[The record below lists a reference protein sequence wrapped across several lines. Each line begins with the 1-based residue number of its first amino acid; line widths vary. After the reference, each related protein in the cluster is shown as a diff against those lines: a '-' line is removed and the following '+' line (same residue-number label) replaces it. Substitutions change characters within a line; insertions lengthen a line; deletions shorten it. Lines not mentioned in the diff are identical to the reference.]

1 MKIAVVGATGMV
13 GTIMMKLLEERNFP
27 VSELIPVAS
36 ERSVGKIVTFKGEDY
51 KIVGLQK
58 AVSLRPEIAIF
69 SAGGD
74 TSLAWAPKFAE
85 AGCVVIDNSSAWRMD
100 PTKKLVVPEINANV
114 ITKEDKIIANPNCS
128 TIQLVMALAP
138 LHNHYKMKRVVVSTY
153 QSVSGTGVKAVRQ
166 MENEINGK
174 SDEMAY
180 PYQIFKNALP
190 HCDVFLEN
198 GYTKEEMKLAKEPQ
212 KILNDNSFAITATAV
227 RIPTAGGH
235 SESVNVEFEED
246 FELSEVRKI
255 LNKMPGVTVQ
265 DNPDTN
271 TYPMPIFAHNK
282 DDVFVGRLRRDES
295 RPNTLNMWIVAD
307 NLRKGAATNAIQIA
321 EYMVE
326 HVFTPTS

>member
-36 ERSVGKIVTFKGEDY
+36 ERSVGKIVTFKEKEY
-51 KIVGLQK
+51 KIVGLEK
-58 AVSLRPEIAIF
+58 AVELRPDIAIF

-74 TSLAWAPKFAE
+74 TSLAWAPKFA
-85 AGCVVIDNSSAWRMD
+85 AVDCVVIDNSSAWRMD

-114 ITKEDKIIANPNCS
+114 ITSEDKIIANPNCS

-138 LHNHYKMKRVVVSTY
+138 LHEQYKMKRVIVSTY

-166 MENEINGK
+166 MENEIHGK
-174 SDEMAY
+174 SEEMAY
-180 PYQIFKNALP
+180 PYPIFKNALP

-212 KILNDNSFAITATAV
+212 KILGDNSFAITATAV

-235 SESVNVEFEED
+235 SESVNVQFEKEFE
-246 FELSEVRKI
+246 
-255 LNKMPGVTVQ
+255 LNDIRNLLNQMPGVTVQ

-282 DDVFVGRLRRDES
+282 DDVFVGRIRRDES
-295 RPNTLNMWIVAD
+295 MPNTLNMWIVAD

-326 HVFTPTS
+326 HVFTPAT

>member
-36 ERSVGKIVTFKGEDY
+36 ERSVGKIVTFKEKEY
-51 KIVGLQK
+51 KIVGLEK
-58 AVSLRPEIAIF
+58 AVELKPDIAIF

-74 TSLAWAPKFAE
+74 TSLAWAPKFA
-85 AGCVVIDNSSAWRMD
+85 AVDCVVIDNSSAWRMD

-114 ITKEDKIIANPNCS
+114 VTSEDKIIANPNCS

-138 LHNHYKMKRVVVSTY
+138 LHEKYKMKRVIVSTY

-166 MENEINGK
+166 MENEIHGK
-174 SDEMAY
+174 SEEMAY
-180 PYQIFKNALP
+180 PYPIFKNALP

-212 KILNDNSFAITATAV
+212 KILGDNSFAITATAV

-235 SESVNVEFEED
+235 SESVNVQFEKEFE
-246 FELSEVRKI
+246 
-255 LNKMPGVTVQ
+255 LNDIRNLLNQMPGVTVQ

-282 DDVFVGRLRRDES
+282 DDVFVGRIRRDES
-295 RPNTLNMWIVAD
+295 MPNTLNMWIVAD

-326 HVFTPTS
+326 HVFTPAT